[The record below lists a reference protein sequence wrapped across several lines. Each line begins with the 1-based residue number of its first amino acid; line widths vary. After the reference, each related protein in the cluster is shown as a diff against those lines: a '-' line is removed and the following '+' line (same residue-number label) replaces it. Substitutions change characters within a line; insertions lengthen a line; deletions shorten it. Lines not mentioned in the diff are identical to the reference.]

1 VKGAIESQSKT
12 DSNEFMKR
20 KLTVAAA
27 DIIWDDAV
35 KAEFVKSLEEARTEL
50 AKLEGSVGK
59 AFGEC
64 FNFFFVP
71 PQVTY
76 VNYHKDWPTWLIWL
90 GWNTRNPFPGLT
102 DMMGCKNQVFT
113 TLGATVSPKNPH
125 GLSWNPNDGYNTLV
139 HTVTKTGNKYGYI
152 SYRGK
157 DVEWYLGTRPTGSFG
172 VALRKAHAKGF

>member
-125 GLSWNPNDGYNTLV
+125 GLS
-139 HTVTKTGNKYGYI
+139 
-152 SYRGK
+152 
-157 DVEWYLGTRPTGSFG
+157 
-172 VALRKAHAKGF
+172 